1 MAMLLNTPMNG
12 FKQWCE
18 FAEMI
23 PYLLGIYPINE
34 HSIDQSWIDEVV
46 ANPRFRQWLQSV
58 GVTEPLGKAMSGSV
72 GVAYVAGD
80 YIVKFTSDR
89 KEADAAAVVQ
99 GYDSPNLAKVHDV
112 KRVGT
117 RDDQFGGKKH
127 LFAIVQEKVNTD
139 VSKRHRMAGQ
149 AIYDYLDHNAGFIRG
164 PIATI
169 LPAVLD
175 HLPHKWKND
184 RSTIAL
190 VQQMLEKIKKIQ
202 DERGFLTQ
210 DTHGANIGMK
220 GREPAFF
227 DLGRSSIDFDNPA
240 THSAR
245 VGQL

>member
-1 MAMLLNTPMNG
+1 MMDG

-18 FAEMI
+18 FAEVL
-23 PYLLGIYPINE
+23 PYLPYFLGIYPLNE
-34 HSIDQSWIDEVV
+34 HNIDQAWIDYVI
-46 ANPRFRQWLQSV
+46 ANPRFQQWLQST
-58 GVTEPLGKAMSGSV
+58 GVTEPLGKAMPGSV
-72 GVAYVAGD
+72 GVAYVAGN

-89 KEADAAAVVQ
+89 KEADAAAVVK

-112 KRVGT
+112 RRVDT
-117 RDDQFGGKKH
+117 RDDGMGGKKH
-127 LFAIVQEKVNTD
+127 LFVIVQEKVNTD

-164 PIATI
+164 PIEAI
-169 LPAVLD
+169 LPAVVD
-175 HLPHKWKND
+175 RLPHKWRQD
-184 RSTIAL
+184 QATIRL

-202 DERGFLTQ
+202 DESGFLTQ

-220 GREPAFF
+220 GKEPAFF